1 MKTSSLFFVAAILPL
16 AGCPADETAGIKGGP
31 TSSVP
36 TGSTTTTASPTAK
49 LGEDATGVAT
59 CDAYIAKMRACI
71 DKLPEAD
78 RDARKKALDGSLATF
93 RDQAKQPDT
102 RANLEITCAAASAA
116 LDADP
121 LCK

>member
-1 MKTSSLFFVAAILPL
+1 MRTRPLFLLAALAPL
-16 AGCPADETAGIKGGP
+16 GCPADDPVGP
-31 TSSVP
+31 QGRATSSTP
-36 TGSTTTTASPTAK
+36 ATGTTASAPAQ
-49 LGEDATGVAT
+49 LGEGATGNAT
-59 CDAYIAKMRACI
+59 CDAYVAKMRACI

-102 RANLEITCAAASAA
+102 RANLDITCAAASAA